1 METQEKFKVKTLSN
15 EDWITDTI
23 TANTLSE
30 AKRKALVVAMENLPS
45 ETIDEM
51 LETLGL
57 VVEHTQEFNTM
68 VEKELTLILRNMELY
83 ATKNKCEFK
92 KTHIDY
98 RNEDHIIFNEAGF
111 YIEFVVMWN
120 SKLVDILKDVE
131 DTRTLSFKEFWKF
144 QNHFLNGA

>member
-57 VVEHTQEFNTM
+57 VVEH
-68 VEKELTLILRNMELY
+68 
-83 ATKNKCEFK
+83 A
-92 KTHIDY
+92 
-98 RNEDHIIFNEAGF
+98 
-111 YIEFVVMWN
+111 
-120 SKLVDILKDVE
+120 
-131 DTRTLSFKEFWKF
+131 
-144 QNHFLNGA
+144 